1 MNPPRNTRDICA
13 AAHALT
19 LVGDR
24 WALLVV
30 RELLLGPKRFTD
42 LRTGLAGIS
51 SNVLTQRLEDLET
64 GGVLRR
70 RKLPPPYAA
79 WVYELTDWGKD
90 LEPVIVA
97 LGRWG
102 VRSPSHSLDGTLNS
116 DSLILSFRT
125 MFSPAVAGDFEA
137 SVQINAGEDRYR
149 ARVARGKLIV
159 VRGSSEAPEAVIA
172 GTTEAIASVV
182 YGGRKFLDAT
192 RSGDLSVEGDK
203 ALAKKFLSLFPL
215 PAPAEAGG
223 VGAPI
228 SPDSTPRPRR

>member
-1 MNPPRNTRDICA
+1 MSPQRSTRDICA
-13 AAHALT
+13 AAHALS

-42 LRTGLAGIS
+42 LRSGLSGIS
-51 SNVLTQRLEDLET
+51 ANVLTQRLADLEKC
-64 GGVLRR
+64 GVLRR

-79 WVYELTDWGKD
+79 WVYELTDWGKE

-102 VRSPSHSLDGTLNS
+102 VKSPSHSLDGTLNS

-125 MFSPAVAGDFEA
+125 MFNPAVAGDLEA
-137 SVQINAGEDRYR
+137 SVQINLGEDEYR
-149 ARVARGKLIV
+149 ARVARGKLTV
-159 VRGSSEAPEAVIA
+159 VRGTAEEPEAIIA
-172 GTTEAIASVV
+172 GTTDAVASVV
-182 YGGRKFLDAT
+182 YGGHKFHDAT
-192 RSGDLSVEGDK
+192 KSGVLKVEGDK

-215 PAPAEAGG
+215 PEAARAPSGG
-223 VGAPI
+223 
-228 SPDSTPRPRR
+228 

>member
-1 MNPPRNTRDICA
+1 MTPPRSTRDICA

-51 SNVLTQRLEDLET
+51 ANVLTQRLEDLEK

-102 VRSPSHSLDGTLNS
+102 VRSPSHSLDGSLNS

-125 MFSPAVAGDFEA
+125 MFNPAIAGDFEA
-137 SVQINAGEDRYR
+137 SVQINVGEDQYR
-149 ARVARGKLIV
+149 ARVARGKLTV
-159 VRGSSEAPEAVIA
+159 VRGTAEEPEAIIA
-172 GTTEAIASVV
+172 GTTEAVASVV
-182 YGGRKFLDAT
+182 YGGRKFQDAT
-192 RSGDLSVEGDK
+192 KSGDLNVEGDK

-215 PAPAEAGG
+215 PEPAKLPGG
-223 VGAPI
+223 G
-228 SPDSTPRPRR
+228 